1 MLKKIRN
8 MKLKSR
14 LLLSYAVVI
23 AICLSA
29 SVAALFLMNRI
40 GDNLSSFYK
49 KSGLGNST
57 SPIFP
62 LFFYYSFF
70 LFTSCSYAFSE

>member
-49 KSGLGNST
+49 NNYTVTDRKSVV
-57 SPIFP
+57 
-62 LFFYYSFF
+62 
-70 LFTSCSYAFSE
+70 

>member
-49 KSGLGNST
+49 IT
-57 SPIFP
+57 
-62 LFFYYSFF
+62 
-70 LFTSCSYAFSE
+70 TQ